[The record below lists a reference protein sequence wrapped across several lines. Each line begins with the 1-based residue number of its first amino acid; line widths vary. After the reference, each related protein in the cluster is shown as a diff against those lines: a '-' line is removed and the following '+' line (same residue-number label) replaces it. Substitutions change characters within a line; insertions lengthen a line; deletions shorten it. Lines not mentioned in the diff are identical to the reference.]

1 MAQFE
6 GIELILLLLA
16 LLFTVPL
23 LGDYMARVFTEPPAF
38 AFRTLGWLETGIYR
52 LCHIAPS
59 QEMNW
64 KTYAKA
70 LLLFNVIG
78 LVFLFILQMIQG
90 WLPLNPQHLSNVNWA
105 LALNTAISFVSNTDW
120 QSYEGETTLS
130 YLTDLVGLTV
140 QNFVSAASGN
150 ATLLA
155 LIRGIKLHSAKGLG
169 NFWVDLTRTVVYI
182 LLPLSLILAC
192 FLVSQGVIQNVKP
205 YATITTVEGDTQV
218 IPQGPLASQVA
229 IKQLGT
235 NGGGVVNANSAH
247 PFENPTPISNLLEL
261 FAIICIPTAATYM
274 YGQMIGAKKQGFVIL
289 GVMLTLWLVSV
300 GVAYTSEWMSNP
312 VLGFNPVFEGK
323 EMRIGISNS
332 ALWAITTTST
342 SSGSINSMIDSL
354 SPLAG
359 GMALFQMLL
368 GEIVFGGIGVGLCG
382 MLMYVFLTVFLAGLM
397 VGRTP
402 EYLGK
407 KIEKSEIQWAIVA
420 ILTPSSLI
428 LLGTSIALLLPNAL
442 ESLHNKGPHG
452 LSELLYAFSSAAA
465 NNGSAFEGLNANT
478 YFYNLILGLI
488 MLITRLS
495 IIIPSLAIA
504 GHLIQKRVM
513 VESVGTFKT
522 DTYLFGLLLLSV
534 ILIVAALTFFPALA
548 LGPIAEQILLYK
560 GQAF

>member
-38 AFRTLGWLETGIYR
+38 ALRTLGWLEKGVYR
-52 LCHIAPS
+52 LCHIVPS
-59 QEMNW
+59 EEMNW

-78 LVFLFILQMIQG
+78 LVFLFLLQMIQG

-130 YLTDLVGLTV
+130 YLTDLMGLTV

-289 GVMLTLWLVSV
+289 GVMLTLWLLAI

-312 VLGFNPVFEGK
+312 VLGFNPVLEGK
-323 EMRIGISNS
+323 EMRVGIANS

-420 ILTPSSLI
+420 ILTPCSLI

-504 GHLIQKRVM
+504 GHLVQKRVM

-548 LGPIAEQILLYK
+548 LGPIAEQILLFK